1 MLFYSFFKSVVGKE
15 ITVEL
20 KNDLCITGTLHSVD
34 QYMNIKINNIRLS
47 NPEKYPHMASVVNC
61 FVRGSVVRYVVYA
74 TGPSDGETPRVDL
87 TKLKVHALRKYTKV
101 YEVPGIGPQSSKEDL
116 TSAVSRHWNT
126 MTVSEESVLQNLMR
140 VRGRY

>member
-1 MLFYSFFKSVVGKE
+1 MQSLCLLCPGLLPQ

-61 FVRGSVVRYVVYA
+61 FVRGSVVRYVVVRGVDA
-74 TGPSDGETPRVDL
+74 GGPRAVFGETCL
-87 TKLKVHALRKYTKV
+87 CT
-101 YEVPGIGPQSSKEDL
+101 
-116 TSAVSRHWNT
+116 
-126 MTVSEESVLQNLMR
+126 
-140 VRGRY
+140 